1 MTIGTRIAAAR
12 RAAGLSQEGLAAQ
25 VGVSRQA
32 VAKWEADAS
41 LPGADNLQELA
52 RALHTSCDELL
63 TGVPAVPG
71 KEEELAPLLKS
82 MQALLESQEAGRRAA
97 RRRTRRAVLLGCI
110 AAFALL
116 AVYANSL
123 SAMQHRVD
131 ELNRRI
137 AEIDGS
143 IDSQIFSLRQN
154 IEESLRQ
161 QASIVASYDYRLDAA
176 STQGQALLWVTA
188 TPKESAE
195 GLTASFTLT
204 PGEGDPVTV
213 EGIPAGGGSFNAT
226 LPIPLKNEYNSFA
239 VVVSFVQGDTVRRE
253 ELFWE
258 YDFVQRFMPMV
269 ALHNKTSINTGIASP
284 DGTQMLELKGGFG
297 LIVESGNLESGGWPV
312 SCFVALLQGDTVVW
326 SLDEDMSDFNPQDH
340 GDGTASAATGASWEE
355 ELPALTLNVKPGEA
369 VRLRAVVTTSNGLTS
384 EAERLLWPAD

>member
-63 TGVPAVPG
+63 TGVPAAPG
-71 KEEELAPLLKS
+71 KEDELAPLLKS

-143 IDSQIFSLRQN
+143 IDSQLFSLRQN
-154 IEESLRQ
+154 IEEGLRQ
-161 QASIVASYDYRLDAA
+161 QASIVASYDYRLDPA
-176 STQGQALLWVTA
+176 STTGQATLWVTA
-188 TPKESAE
+188 TPKESAD

-204 PGEGDPVTV
+204 PAEGEPITV
-213 EGIPAGGGSFNAT
+213 EGAPAGGGSFTAT
-226 LPIPLKNEYNSFA
+226 LPIPLKNEYNSFS
-239 VVVSFVQGDTVRRE
+239 VVVSFVQEDTVKRE
-253 ELFWE
+253 ELFAE
-258 YDFVQRFMPMV
+258 YGFVQRFMPMV
-269 ALHNKTSINTGIASP
+269 ALYSKTDLKPGLVAA
-284 DGTQMLELKGGFG
+284 DGTQTLEIRGGFD
-297 LIVESGNLESGGWPV
+297 LVLEAAHSEAGSWPV

-326 SLDEDMSDFNPQDH
+326 SLEEDVSDFSPLDH
-340 GDGTASAATGASWEE
+340 GNGTASAATQVIWNE

-369 VRLRAVVTTSNGLTS
+369 VRLRAVVTASNGLTS
-384 EAERLLWPAD
+384 ESERLLWSAD